1 MHYISYVT
9 FLESVGHAV
18 RSQRERRGWSRREL
32 AGASGVYPLE
42 GARQPPLVVASGEG
56 LVGITFDPTGAL
68 VVASNDTVYG
78 FVNTAAA
85 PSTAH

>member
-1 MHYISYVT
+1 MKGTYFHAQ
-9 FLESVGHAV
+9 FLRLKRRLDKRKAICAV
-18 RSQRERRGWSRREL
+18 AAAML
-32 AGASGVYPLE
+32 TTVY
-42 GARQPPLVVASGEG
+42 GQPPLVVASGEG